1 MAFSNI
7 NVAKND
13 VTGKFIKSDP
23 PNELYLSNYDKAFAK
38 KTPSDWA
45 KDIGI
50 EIDPDST
57 EVITYKKFKEDFNVE
72 EK

>member
-7 NVAKND
+7 NIAKNE

-23 PNELYLSNYDKAFAK
+23 PNELYISNYDKAFAK

-45 KDIGI
+45 KYVGV
-50 EIDPDST
+50 EIDSDST
-57 EVITYKKFKEDFNVE
+57 EVITYKKFKEVFEVA
-72 EK
+72 KK